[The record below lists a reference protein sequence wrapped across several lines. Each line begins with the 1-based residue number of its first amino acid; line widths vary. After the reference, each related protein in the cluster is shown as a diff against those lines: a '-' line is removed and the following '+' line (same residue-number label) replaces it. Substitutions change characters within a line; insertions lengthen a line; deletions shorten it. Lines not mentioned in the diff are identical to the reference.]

1 MDWVEVLT
9 PALTALFVGL
19 GGGGAGWLFARRQNK
34 AETAKTLAEAALT
47 AANADRV
54 RLETNVEKVVSEK
67 IGEVA
72 KVVGEHTKALE
83 RVEGGLADV
92 RHEVMTNT
100 GTSLKDAVM
109 RAEAESRA
117 VNAAL
122 SASHSDRLALHED
135 LSGLKEEVRRYA
147 DAASR
152 EHERMWSAIEQMK
165 KTR

>member
-1 MDWVEVLT
+1 MDWVGMLT

-19 GGGGAGWLFARRQNK
+19 GGGGAGWVFARRQNK

-47 AANADRV
+47 EANADRL
-54 RLETNVEKVVSEK
+54 RMETNVEKVVSEK

-72 KVVGEHTKALE
+72 KVLGEHTKAIERLE
-83 RVEGGLADV
+83 DGLADV

-109 RAEAESRA
+109 RAEAESKA
-117 VNAAL
+117 VNATL
-122 SASHSDRLALHED
+122 SASHHDRQALHED

-147 DAASR
+147 DAAFK
-152 EHERMWSAIEQMK
+152 EHERMWEAI
-165 KTR
+165 TRLDTR